1 MGMQRGKQ
9 VLYFRLL
16 TEKGQGF
23 GEEKK
28 ELQQGSK
35 NKLCFFDEHV
45 VKISIDD
52 GAGSR
57 EGGRAS
63 ARCAIA
69 HVSSTPSHGFP
80 DMEEKGER
88 LRLDKQ

>member
-52 GAGSR
+52 GEGGR
-57 EGGRAS
+57 EGGSFSKMRNQLCMQV
-63 ARCAIA
+63 ARESF
-69 HVSSTPSHGFP
+69 VFQMSTKS
-80 DMEEKGER
+80 
-88 LRLDKQ
+88 

>member
-52 GAGSR
+52 G
-57 EGGRAS
+57 EGGRGGKLRQDAQSIVHAS
-63 ARCAIA
+63 SKRKFCL
-69 HVSSTPSHGFP
+69 P
-80 DMEEKGER
+80 DDDFRIEIK
-88 LRLDKQ
+88 

>member
-9 VLYFRLL
+9 VLNFRLL

-52 GAGSR
+52 G
-57 EGGRAS
+57 EGGGGGGGTS
-63 ARCAIA
+63 ARCAINCA
-69 HVSSTPSHGFP
+69 C
-80 DMEEKGER
+80 K
-88 LRLDKQ
+88 